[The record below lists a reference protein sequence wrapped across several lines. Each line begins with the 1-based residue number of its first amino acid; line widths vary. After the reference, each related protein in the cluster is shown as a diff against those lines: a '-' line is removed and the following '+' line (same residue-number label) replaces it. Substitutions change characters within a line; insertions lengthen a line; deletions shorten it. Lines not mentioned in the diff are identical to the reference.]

1 MQRFHIIIIII
12 IFSFLL
18 SFPPLPP
25 PSPVNKNKQNNN
37 NNKKNNNKKKLKMRS
52 HAKNFQKDQAKIKV
66 QRSVEG
72 DQVMIRRTQKDI
84 RNNDGTMR
92 LFLYA
97 T

>member
-1 MQRFHIIIIII
+1 MNAAFSHYYYTF
-12 IFSFLL
+12 FSF
-18 SFPPLPP
+18 FPPSFP
-25 PSPVNKNKQNNN
+25 PSPVNQKNKKQ
-37 NNKKNNNKKKLKMRS
+37 KLKMRS
-52 HAKNFQKDQAKIKV
+52 HAKKFQKDQAKIKV